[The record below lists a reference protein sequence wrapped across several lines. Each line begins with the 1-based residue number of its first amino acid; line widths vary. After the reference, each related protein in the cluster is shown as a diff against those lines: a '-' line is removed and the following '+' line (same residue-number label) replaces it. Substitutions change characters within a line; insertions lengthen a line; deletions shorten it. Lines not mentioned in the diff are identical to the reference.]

1 MRKAVLALIALCC
14 LSACQSPAPGTP
26 PLFETE
32 EQRYV
37 WQMQE
42 SLRKL
47 GLAAADGMPVGS
59 VQLVLLVE
67 SRGGL
72 VSCQARPL
80 SKPIAESPPFNPR
93 LAKQLSAM
101 CWDVILPPTPLSI
114 RPDDGPATIH
124 APMFFRTVSLDQ
136 LKAQMRYTERFAQD
150 NYLWHT
156 VFKEEAIDAV
166 GRAFF
171 LITPDAEGQR
181 QTCRVTLGPHPN
193 QPYAF
198 HPDEALRQRL
208 EQRCAALKP
217 HDMPFYPSP
226 EAGPNYTVE
235 VRYMP
240 WKKNMTKRWGA

>member
-1 MRKAVLALIALCC
+1 MRKMLMGTVAMCG
-14 LSACQSPAPGTP
+14 LSACTYLAPVP
-26 PLFETE
+26 PVETE
-32 EQRYV
+32 EQAYV
-37 WQMQE
+37 RQMQD
-42 SLRKL
+42 SLREL
-47 GLAAADGMPVGS
+47 GLAAADGMLVGS
-59 VQLVLLVE
+59 IEVVLHVE
-67 SRGGL
+67 PRGAL

-93 LAKQLSAM
+93 LEKQLSAM
-101 CWDVILPPTPLSI
+101 CWDVILPPIPLSLL
-114 RPDDGPATIH
+114 RKADGPNPIH
-124 APMFFRTVSLDQ
+124 APMIFPSVSLDQ

-156 VFKEEAIDAV
+156 VFKEEAIDSV

-217 HDMPFYPSP
+217 HDLPFYPSP
-226 EAGPNYTVE
+226 EAGTNYTVE

>member
-1 MRKAVLALIALCC
+1 MRKMLMGTVAMCG
-14 LSACQSPAPGTP
+14 LSACTYLAPAPP
-26 PLFETE
+26 VETE
-32 EQRYV
+32 EQAYTR
-37 WQMQE
+37 QMQD

-47 GLAAADGMPVGS
+47 GLAAADGMLVGS
-59 VQLVLLVE
+59 VELILKVD

-80 SKPIAESPPFNPR
+80 SKPRAESPPFNPG
-93 LAKQLSAM
+93 LEKQLSAM
-101 CWDVILPPTPLSI
+101 CWDVILPPTLLSML
-114 RPDDGPATIH
+114 RDDGLATIY
-124 APMFFRTVSLDQ
+124 APMIFPSVSLDQ
-136 LKAQMRYTERFAQD
+136 LKAQMPYTERFAQD

-156 VFKEEAIDAV
+156 VFKDEVIDSV

-181 QTCRVTLGPHPN
+181 QTCRVTLWPHPN
-193 QPYAF
+193 QPHAF
-198 HPDEALRQRL
+198 LPNEALRQRL

-217 HDMPFYPSP
+217 HDLPFYPSP

>member
-1 MRKAVLALIALCC
+1 MRKAVLAFIALCC

-26 PLFETE
+26 PPFETE
-32 EQRYV
+32 EQRYI

-42 SLRKL
+42 SLREL

-59 VQLVLLVE
+59 VELLLQMDRQGGIE
-67 SRGGL
+67 S
-72 VSCQARPL
+72 CKAKPL
-80 SKPIAESPPFNPR
+80 STPRAEAPPFNPR
-93 LAKQLSAM
+93 LERQLSAM
-101 CWDVILPPTPLSI
+101 CWDVILPPTPLSMLLH
-114 RPDDGPATIH
+114 DKPATIH
-124 APMFFRTVSLDQ
+124 APMIFPTVSLDQ

-150 NYLWHT
+150 NYLWHS
-156 VFKEEAIDAV
+156 VFKDEAIDSV

-171 LITPDAEGQR
+171 LITPDTEGQR
-181 QTCRVTLGPHPN
+181 QTCRVTLWPHPN
-193 QPYAF
+193 QPHAF
-198 HPDEALRQRL
+198 LPNEALRQRL

-217 HDMPFYPSP
+217 HDMPFYPSA

>member
-1 MRKAVLALIALCC
+1 MRKAVLAFIALCC

-47 GLAAADGMPVGS
+47 GLAAGDGMLVGS
-59 VQLVLLVE
+59 VEILLHID
-67 SRGGL
+67 RDGGIER
-72 VSCQARPL
+72 CQARPF
-80 SKPIAESPPFNPR
+80 SKPRAETPPFNPR
-93 LAKQLSAM
+93 LEKQLSAM
-101 CWDVILPPTPLSI
+101 CWDMVLPPIPSSILGDDEGRAILAPLVF
-114 RPDDGPATIH
+114 PVP
-124 APMFFRTVSLDQ
+124 SLEL

-150 NYLWHT
+150 NYLWHA
-156 VFKEEAIDAV
+156 VFKDEAIDSV

-208 EQRCAALKP
+208 EQRCVALKP